1 MYVRSQAQWVLL
13 YALRADIIRVPTRFF
28 KWESG
33 RDWGELYFKH
43 FQETLGLGFENDA
56 VPAVN
61 SYEWEWKYQANPL
74 GKVKLFMRSGDSV
87 LKPYS
92 FLETHLPMAGMM
104 VYARWCIAMLER
116 RK

>member
-61 SYEWEWKYQANPL
+61 SYEVWIRENC
-74 GKVKLFMRSGDSV
+74 GEGSGASD
-87 LKPYS
+87 
-92 FLETHLPMAGMM
+92 LEADMSG
-104 VYARWCIAMLER
+104 EESS
-116 RK
+116 

>member
-1 MYVRSQAQWVLL
+1 MGTSLCSTGRYNSRSNTLL
-13 YALRADIIRVPTRFF
+13 

-74 GKVKLFMRSGDSV
+74 GKVKLFMRS
-87 LKPYS
+87 
-92 FLETHLPMAGMM
+92 
-104 VYARWCIAMLER
+104 
-116 RK
+116 